1 VFALP
6 PRKSSS
12 SNRAAAEHAPKPGE
26 DSCSIERRELLA
38 KLDSPEREERADAIR
53 RLGQQGPDA
62 AEALAKLRQTLKD
75 PEPAIRAAAAAAV
88 GFVGS
93 REDAPFLVPLL
104 DDPAEAVRFQT
115 VSALA
120 FLGDPSSAAQLK
132 TRYDGE
138 APTIRDQIL
147 RAVGQLGGPHA
158 YPLLARGIADPDA
171 RIRRAAAVGFSFLK
185 DIRARTLLQH
195 AAETDPDELV
205 VHEARIALHEL
216 DYNLA
221 ER

>member
-12 SNRAAAEHAPKPGE
+12 SSRAAVEPTAKPGE
-26 DSCSIERRELLA
+26 DSCSIERRELLV
-38 KLDSPEREERADAIR
+38 KLDSADCEERVEAIR
-53 RLGQQGPDA
+53 RLGQQGPEA

-75 PEPAIRAAAAAAV
+75 PEPAIRAATAVAV

-93 REDAPFLVPLL
+93 RKDGLLLLPLL

-115 VSALA
+115 ISALA
-120 FLGDPSSAAQLK
+120 FLGDPSVAAQLK
-132 TRYDGE
+132 NRYDDE

-147 RAVGQLGGPHA
+147 RAIGQLGGPHA
-158 YPLLARGIADPDA
+158 YPLLVRGIADPDV

-185 DIRARTLLQH
+185 DIRARTLLQR

-205 VHEARIALHEL
+205 AHEARIALHEL
-216 DYNLA
+216 DYNLV